1 MRLAWLTQLKSL
13 HLVRAGVLITGSSL
27 CFHPAAAEIPWRDKL
42 TSAHAEAKAQNK
54 PLLLHFYTDNCV
66 YCDKLE
72 AGAFQ
77 SADVEAAIAHGF
89 VPVKIHASESRDLV
103 KMFKVTKFPMDVVVT
118 PEGET
123 IAHTVSPQEPK
134 NYIAMLAQASSKV
147 PNAGVAN
154 PVPDMYRSEPKS
166 QVAAMASLPSEL
178 PMLPVSESHE
188 VVVDDV
194 AVAPLDM
201 PVSQSH
207 AEHVPEMM
215 PGGGIASLAS
225 ARIGGDNPD
234 PLAGQESL
242 AAEKAADDVTPKL
255 AMEGFC
261 AVTVIDENKW
271 IEGNPKFGV
280 VHLGKLYL
288 FSSTEKMD
296 VFLAE
301 PMRYTPVLNE
311 IDVVRFFEERRIVPG
326 QRRFGMKD
334 PVHQKMFFFADEAS
348 MNHFYDEYERYTD
361 AAIEVMDRA
370 VADANPEM
378 Q

>member
-13 HLVRAGVLITGSSL
+13 HIVRAGVLIAGSSV
-27 CFHPAAAEIPWRDKL
+27 CFQPLSAEIPWRDQL
-42 TSAHAEAKAQNK
+42 TAAHAEAKAQNK

-66 YCDKLE
+66 WCDKLE

-77 SADVEAAIAHGF
+77 SPEVEAAVANGF
-89 VPVKIHASESRDLV
+89 VPVKIHASESRDLA

-123 IAHTVSPQEPK
+123 LAHTVSPQEPAK
-134 NYIAMLAQASSKV
+134 YIAMLTQASSKMPAPAAFSPEMY
-147 PNAGVAN
+147 PNNSNTPAAGMQIAGAEHLDVELPN
-154 PVPDMYRSEPKS
+154 LPKS
-166 QVAAMASLPSEL
+166 DIDSRPVDEVAATPAMQST
-178 PMLPVSESHE
+178 SESS
-188 VVVDDV
+188 VGKP
-194 AVAPLDM
+194 A
-201 PVSQSH
+201 
-207 AEHVPEMM
+207 AEM

-225 ARIGGDNPD
+225 ARMKTETPATAD
-234 PLAGQESL
+234 PQTALD
-242 AAEKAADDVTPKL
+242 AELDASPKL

-261 AVTVIDENKW
+261 AVTVIDEDQW

-296 VFLAE
+296 VFLAD

-326 QRRFGMKD
+326 QRRFGMRD
-334 PVHQKMFFFADEAS
+334 PIHQRMFFFADEAS
-348 MNHFYDEYERYTD
+348 MNHFHDEFERYTD
-361 AAIEVMDRA
+361 AAIEVMNQA
-370 VADANPEM
+370 VADANPDTL
-378 Q
+378 

>member
-1 MRLAWLTQLKSL
+1 MRLAWITPLKSL
-13 HLVRAGVLITGSSL
+13 HLVRAGVLIAGGSL
-27 CFHPAAAEIPWRDKL
+27 CFHPVAAEIPWRDKL
-42 TSAHAEAKAQNK
+42 TTAHAEAKAQNK

-72 AGAFQ
+72 EGAFQ
-77 SADVEAAIAHGF
+77 SPDVEAAVAQGF

-134 NYIAMLAQASSKV
+134 NYIAMLAEARSKM
-147 PNAGVAN
+147 PNAGVTLPAQ
-154 PVPDMYRSEPKS
+154 DMY
-166 QVAAMASLPSEL
+166 PSEMNSQLAATENL
-178 PMLPVSESHE
+178 PDELPP
-188 VVVDDV
+188 
-194 AVAPLDM
+194 AVATLEM
-201 PVSQSH
+201 PG
-207 AEHVPEMM
+207 PETNVDQAPETM

-225 ARIGGDNPD
+225 ARIGGENPN
-234 PLAGQESL
+234 PLAAQEPP
-242 AAEKAADDVTPKL
+242 AAEQAAADATPKL

-261 AVTVIDENKW
+261 AVTVIDEGKW
-271 IEGNPKFGV
+271 VEGNPKFGV

-301 PMRYTPVLNE
+301 PMRFTPVLNE
-311 IDVVRFFEERRIVPG
+311 IDVVRFFEERRIVAG

-334 PVHQKMFFFADEAS
+334 PVHQRMFFFADEAS

-378 Q
+378 

>member
-13 HLVRAGVLITGSSL
+13 PLVRTGVLIAGSSL
-27 CFHPAAAEIPWRDKL
+27 CFQPVAAEIPWRSKL
-42 TSAHAEAKAQNK
+42 TTAHAEAKAQNK

-77 SADVEAAIAHGF
+77 SPDVESAIAQGF
-89 VPVKIHASESRDLV
+89 IPVKIYASESRDLV

-123 IAHTVSPQEPK
+123 LAHTVSPQEPK
-134 NYIAMLAQASSKV
+134 SYIAMLAQASSKM
-147 PNAGVAN
+147 PNDGPASLAPEMYPGPMKSQLAATAN
-154 PVPDMYRSEPKS
+154 VRAELPNLPASEPNDF
-166 QVAAMASLPSEL
+166 VADEL
-178 PMLPVSESHE
+178 
-188 VVVDDV
+188 
-194 AVAPLDM
+194 AAAPLDM
-201 PVSQSH
+201 
-207 AEHVPEMM
+207 HVPETHAGLPAEMM

-225 ARIGGDNPD
+225 ARIDNTAPD
-234 PLAGQESL
+234 HPAGQSSLAGET
-242 AAEKAADDVTPKL
+242 EAADDLPKL

-261 AVTVIDENKW
+261 SVTVIDENKW

-288 FSSTEKMD
+288 FSSTERMD
-296 VFLAE
+296 VFLAD

-334 PVHQKMFFFADEAS
+334 PVHQRMFFFADEAS

-361 AAIEVMDRA
+361 AALEVMDRA